1 MSFSGLKTAVIN
13 IVHNAEQK
21 GEELD
26 RASLAASFTAAVS
39 DALVPRTMMAAKEL
53 GYKKSPLPAVW
64 RQIRAS
70 VPISRLPPRKTAA
83 SCSFRR

>member
-53 GYKKSPLPAVW
+53 GYKKIAIAGGVAANS
-64 RQIRAS
+64 RIRCRFQGCRREK
-70 VPISRLPPRKTAA
+70 RL
-83 SCSFRR
+83 